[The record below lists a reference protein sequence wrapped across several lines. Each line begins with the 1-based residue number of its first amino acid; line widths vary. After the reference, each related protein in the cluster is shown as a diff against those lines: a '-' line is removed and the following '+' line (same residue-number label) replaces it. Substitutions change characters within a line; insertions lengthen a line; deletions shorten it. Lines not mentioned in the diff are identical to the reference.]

1 VQFVAPIMP
10 FLQPPVASIISEF
23 QPQWKPQGSASGEP
37 KCGVGRVKIKHA
49 PKETVELD
57 GINCPGKP
65 KRVFL
70 EKHTAAA
77 YGVLVEHA
85 RRAGFA
91 EPLFAIVSGYRD
103 DAKQADLFKKALA
116 KYGSVSEA
124 RKWVAPPGHS
134 AHATGCAIDFWLGYP
149 CGKECN
155 EQIKK
160 TAAYKWMLDNAKT
173 HGFNPYTREGWHWE
187 YNIGED
193 Y

>member
-1 VQFVAPIMP
+1 MMSLFPACWMP
-10 FLQPPVASIISEF
+10 EIPASN
-23 QPQWKPQGSASGEP
+23 EP
-37 KCGVGRVKIKHA
+37 RCGIGRIRIRHA

-57 GINCPGKP
+57 GINRPGSP

-70 EKHTAAA
+70 EKHTAVA
-77 YGVLVEHA
+77 YGILVADA

-103 DAKQADLFKKALA
+103 DVKQASLFKKALA

-134 AHATGCAIDFWLGYP
+134 AHATGCAVDFWLGYT
-149 CGKECN
+149 CGKEFN
-155 EQIKK
+155 DQIKK
-160 TAAYKWMLDNAKT
+160 SAAYKWMLENAKT

-187 YNIGED
+187 YNIGEE